1 MSEYPDSNVYNNW
14 QEYYDIL
21 KDFYEFGGD
30 YERHIE
36 DGIYIE
42 LLKRGFDPQEGLN
55 GFIKTSYVGR
65 YAQDFIEEY
74 EDIINTF
81 INYGAK
87 INIQIFD
94 LVFNNFT
101 DDFDDEYES
110 CMIRANFIDV
120 IVQLYNRDNTILE
133 IDNELSQRISRSNN
147 YILIY
152 NILLQSDFSTS
163 TKSKSLINIVIDYTA
178 NIIPLILYTYTD
190 WSLINISGNHD
201 AIMTLQNFDDL
212 SINTKKIMLLKN
224 YSAYL
229 QNI

>member
-1 MSEYPDSNVYNNW
+1 
-14 QEYYDIL
+14 
-21 KDFYEFGGD
+21 
-30 YERHIE
+30 
-36 DGIYIE
+36 
-42 LLKRGFDPQEGLN
+42 
-55 GFIKTSYVGR
+55 
-65 YAQDFIEEY
+65 
-74 EDIINTF
+74 
-81 INYGAK
+81 
-87 INIQIFD
+87 
-94 LVFNNFT
+94 
-101 DDFDDEYES
+101 
-110 CMIRANFIDV
+110 MIRANFIDV

-212 SINTKKIMLLKN
+212 SINTKKFMLLKN